1 MRAGRLTAMGAAFAA
16 GLVSFAEFA
25 SAQGAADAPPGMRLN
40 ASEALLDQMASEK
53 SDTPAKPNPVAP
65 DPDTEGEHDPV
76 VVELYTSQGCSSCP
90 PADALLKELTDR
102 DDVIALALHV
112 DYWDY
117 LGWKDPFGKP
127 EFSARQKS
135 YAIAAGERTV
145 YTPQMIIAGR
155 EALIGPQEAALDAAI
170 ARESDAHPEVDL
182 KITGEGDHYEI
193 ALSPVDKLETPAMVQ
208 LVRYKPSATVDIL
221 RGENAG
227 RTVTYK
233 NIVTSLTGIAEWDGR
248 APVTLSVDLDGDAP
262 AVVIVQE
269 SRPSK
274 NGPLPGPILA
284 AGQLD

>member
-1 MRAGRLTAMGAAFAA
+1 VRAGRLTAMGAAFAA

-40 ASEALLDQMASEK
+40 ASEALLNQMASEK

-155 EALIGPQEAALDAAI
+155 EALIGPQEAALDTAI

-182 KITGEGDHYEI
+182 KITGKGDHYEI

-248 APVTLSVDLDGDAP
+248 KAVTLSVDLDGDAP

>member
-1 MRAGRLTAMGAAFAA
+1 
-16 GLVSFAEFA
+16 
-25 SAQGAADAPPGMRLN
+25 
-40 ASEALLDQMASEK
+40 MASEK

-155 EALIGPQEAALDAAI
+155 EALIGPQEAALDTAI

-182 KITGEGDHYEI
+182 KITGKGDHYEI

>member
-1 MRAGRLTAMGAAFAA
+1 
-16 GLVSFAEFA
+16 
-25 SAQGAADAPPGMRLN
+25 
-40 ASEALLDQMASEK
+40 MASEK

-155 EALIGPQEAALDAAI
+155 EALIGPQEAALDTAI

-182 KITGEGDHYEI
+182 KITGKGDHYEI

-248 APVTLSVDLDGDAP
+248 KAVTLSVDLDGDAP

>member
-1 MRAGRLTAMGAAFAA
+1 MGAAFAA

-155 EALIGPQEAALDAAI
+155 EALIGPQEAALDTAI

-248 APVTLSVDLDGDAP
+248 KPVTLSVDLDGDAP

>member
-1 MRAGRLTAMGAAFAA
+1 MRAGRLTAIGAACAV
-16 GLVSFAEFA
+16 GLVSSAVIA
-25 SAQGAADAPPGMRLN
+25 CAQGAADAPPGMRLD
-40 ASEALLDQMASEK
+40 ASGALLDQMA
-53 SDTPAKPNPVAP
+53 PAKSEPSAKAAPANP
-65 DPDTEGEHDPV
+65 DPNDDEEKNPV

-90 PADALLKELTDR
+90 PADALLKELADR

-155 EALIGPQEAALDAAI
+155 ETLVGPQKAALNNAI
-170 ARESDAHPEVDL
+170 LRETDVHPEVDL

-193 ALSPVDKLETPAMVQ
+193 ELTPVDALETPAMVQ
-208 LVRYKPSATVDIL
+208 LVRYNPSATVDIL

-248 APVTLSVDLDGDAP
+248 KPVTLSVDVDGDAP

-269 SRPSK
+269 SLASEH
-274 NGPLPGPILA
+274 GPLPGPILA
-284 AGQLD
+284 AGELD

>member
-155 EALIGPQEAALDAAI
+155 EALIGPQEAALDTAI